1 MRILIADDDDVSRYM
16 LEVMLTKRGHDVV
29 GAANGEE
36 ALRILTGPNAPKLAV
51 LDWLMPGLDG
61 VEVCRRVRDLPGFKT
76 VYLILLTV
84 RGAKEHLVAGLR
96 AGANDY
102 ITKPFDWE
110 ELDARVNVGKQVL
123 ALQDELCARVKELE
137 TALGRVNQLQSLLP
151 ICAYCKS
158 IRDDQNYWHQVE
170 TYFHAHNDVNF
181 SHGICPTC
189 WVKTVQ
195 PECAKLGIAIPDRP
209 FTPCPAPIRDA

>member
-1 MRILIADDDDVSRYM
+1 MRILIADDDDVSRFM
-16 LEVMLTKRGHDVV
+16 LEVMLTKRGHEVIC
-29 GAANGEE
+29 AANGEE
-36 ALRILTGPNAPKLAV
+36 ALRILTGPNAPKLAI

-61 VEVCRRVRDLPGFKT
+61 VQVCRKVREVSALKST
-76 VYLILLTV
+76 YLILLTV
-84 RGAKEHLVAGLR
+84 RGSKEHLVEGLG

-102 ITKPFDWE
+102 LTKPCNWE
-110 ELDARVNVGKQVL
+110 ELDARVTVGRQVL
-123 ALQDELCARVKELE
+123 ALQEELSARVHELEAALARVK
-137 TALGRVNQLQSLLP
+137 QLQGLLP

-170 TYFHAHNDVNF
+170 AYLGVHADVTL

-195 PECAKLGIAIPDRP
+195 PECAKLGIIVPDRLSA
-209 FTPCPAPIRDA
+209 PCSAPVRDI